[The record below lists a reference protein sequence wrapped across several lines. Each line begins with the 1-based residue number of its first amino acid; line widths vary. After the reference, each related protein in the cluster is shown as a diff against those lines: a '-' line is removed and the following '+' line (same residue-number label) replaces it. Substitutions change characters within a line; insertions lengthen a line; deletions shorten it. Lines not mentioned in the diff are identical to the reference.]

1 MNVEIWRD
9 IPGFEEIYQVSSHGR
24 VRSLDR
30 VVYRKDDT
38 SYFQKGIILKPF
50 IINGYQC
57 CGLCI
62 NGINRN
68 RMVHQ
73 LIAMAFLNHKPDG
86 FNLVVDHINNVKTDN
101 RLENLQIV
109 TNRHNSTKDLKGSS
123 KFPGVSWSRPNK
135 KWKANIKIDGKLN
148 YLGYFSTE
156 YEAALA
162 YQNAL
167 AKLQE
172 NESIFRISTR

>member
-1 MNVEIWRD
+1 MNGENWRD

-38 SYFQKGIILKPF
+38 SYFQKGRILNLF
-50 IINGYQC
+50 IRGCYHSCDLSINAFKRSYP
-57 CGLCI
+57 
-62 NGINRN
+62 
-68 RMVHQ
+68 VHQ
-73 LIAMAFLNHKPDG
+73 LVAMAFLNHKPDG
-86 FNLVVDHINNVKTDN
+86 YSLVVDHINNIKTDN

-109 TNRHNSTKDLKGSS
+109 TNRYNSTKDLKGTS
-123 KFPGVSWSRPNK
+123 KYPGVSWSRQNK
-135 KWKANIKIDGKLN
+135 KWKANIKIDGKHN
-148 YLGYFSTE
+148 YLGYFKDE
-156 YEAALA
+156 VEASLA

-172 NESIFRISTR
+172 NETIPRISIR